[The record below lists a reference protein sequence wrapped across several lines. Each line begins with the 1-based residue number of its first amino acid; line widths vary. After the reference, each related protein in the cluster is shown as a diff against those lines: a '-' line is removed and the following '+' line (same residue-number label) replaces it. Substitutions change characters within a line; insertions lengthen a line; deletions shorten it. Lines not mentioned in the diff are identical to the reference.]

1 MRGAPA
7 RYFIQIFS
15 CLNNCFL
22 SFEMLSPCSRVAA
35 ARIFAF
41 LVSVVTVAIILDT
54 GHRQPGQPGDAPD
67 TSSGQEQ
74 EAIVS
79 TDAQHSDLKTF

>member
-1 MRGAPA
+1 
-7 RYFIQIFS
+7 
-15 CLNNCFL
+15 
-22 SFEMLSPCSRVAA
+22 MLSPCSRVAA

-41 LVSVVTVAIILDT
+41 LVSVVTVAITLDT
-54 GHRQPGQPGDAPD
+54 GHRQPGSQGMLPPPD